1 MSQGRLSYPSWTS
14 AHPSA
19 SSSMMDHQLQSSSA
33 GGDTEEE
40 DEEEDAA
47 AAADMP
53 PGGGR
58 DGSSASNSS
67 TVDEAGGGDSS
78 GRNNPSSSSV
88 RPYVRSKN
96 PRLRWTPELHLC
108 FLRAVDRLG
117 GQDRATPKLVLQL
130 MNVKGLSI
138 GHVKSHL
145 QMYRSK
151 KIDDSGQ
158 VIGGGGTWRDDDH
171 ELQEGGRQAYNL
183 GHLSLHH
190 AQTGAATT
198 LLSARFGAWPHYW
211 NWLHGHHHH
220 LLGSKP
226 YYSSAADQADV
237 FLTTTRAHHQYVSRA
252 SILQAGRSSYHQ
264 NDQFIRPLLQQRDDE
279 GNHSNHHDPLDLELA
294 LDIGPR
300 RQDNKRIKRSSSG
313 CSLGREEDDDKE
325 NASRDDD
332 QQVLESA
339 TDDTAGLSLSLFSS
353 YPPFART
360 SVSMDKGEEAHPTRT
375 STLDLTI

>member
-1 MSQGRLSYPSWTS
+1 MHPASI
-14 AHPSA
+14 HPSRMEA
-19 SSSMMDHQLQSSSA
+19 SGKGLDSSTMDHQLQSSSGEA
-33 GGDTEEE
+33 EEEEE
-40 DEEEDAA
+40 D

-67 TVDEAGGGDSS
+67 TVELLDEAGGGGGDSS
-78 GRNNPSSSSV
+78 RNPSSSSSSV

-158 VIGGGGTWRDDDH
+158 VIGGSWRDDH
-171 ELQEGGRQAYNL
+171 ELQEGGRQVYNL
-183 GHLSLHH
+183 GRLSLHH
-190 AQTGAATT
+190 AQTTGATT

-211 NWLHGHHHH
+211 NWLHGHHH

-226 YYSSAADQADV
+226 YYSSAAEADV
-237 FLTTTRAHHQYVSRA
+237 FLTTRAHQYVARATCSSAPA
-252 SILQAGRSSYHQ
+252 SILQGRSSYHQ
-264 NDQFIRPLLQQRDDE
+264 NDQFIRPLLRDEDS
-279 GNHSNHHDPLDLELA
+279 GNHNHHDPLDLELA

-313 CSLGREEDDDKE
+313 CSWGREDEE
-325 NASRDDD
+325 NAARDND

-339 TDDTAGLSLSLFSS
+339 TDTGLSLSLFSS
-353 YPPFART
+353 YPPPFVRT
-360 SVSMDKGEEAHPTRT
+360 GSGAALGVNMDKGKAHPTRT

>member
-1 MSQGRLSYPSWTS
+1 MEGDIYSSKGFDETS
-14 AHPSA
+14 ADQHLPSVGE
-19 SSSMMDHQLQSSSA
+19 A
-33 GGDTEEE
+33 GGDGEG
-40 DEEEDAA
+40 DDAGG
-47 AAADMP
+47 ADDVP
-53 PGGGR
+53 RGH
-58 DGSSASNSS
+58 DGSSSNSS
-67 TVDEAGGGDSS
+67 TVELDEAGGDS
-78 GRNNPSSSSV
+78 GRKAAGASPSSV

-158 VIGGGGTWRDDDH
+158 VIGTTGSWRDLH
-171 ELQEGGRQAYNL
+171 QLQDGGSAYNL

-190 AQTGAATT
+190 GQTGASTI
-198 LLSARFGAWPHYW
+198 LSARFGSWPHHW
-211 NWLHGHHHH
+211 NNFHDPSYLLHSQH

-226 YYSSAADQADV
+226 YYSSTAEADA
-237 FLTTTRAHHQYVSRA
+237 FLRTRAQYIARA
-252 SILQAGRSSYHQ
+252 TSSTPASTLQRCLSYQ
-264 NDQFIRPLLQQRDDE
+264 NDQLMNHHQRRLPRNED
-279 GNHSNHHDPLDLELA
+279 NIHHDPLDLELA

-300 RQDNKRIKRSSSG
+300 RDKRIKIPG
-313 CSLGREEDDDKE
+313 CTWGRHQQKE
-325 NASRDDD
+325 NAGD
-332 QQVLESA
+332 QEVESA
-339 TDDTAGLSLSLFSS
+339 TDDTRLSLSLFPS
-353 YPPFART
+353 PPCVRT
-360 SVSMDKGEEAHPTRT
+360 SSGGHHHKVLGLNMEKGKAHPTRT

>member
-1 MSQGRLSYPSWTS
+1 MEEGTS
-14 AHPSA
+14 TKGFLV
-19 SSSMMDHQLQSSSA
+19 SSTA
-33 GGDTEEE
+33 E
-40 DEEEDAA
+40 EEEDAA
-47 AAADMP
+47 ADDVP
-53 PGGGR
+53 R
-58 DGSSASNSS
+58 DGQSSSNSS
-67 TVDEAGGGDSS
+67 TVELDESAGRGGDKQ
-78 GRNNPSSSSV
+78 GGAPSSSSV

-158 VIGGGGTWRDDDH
+158 VIGGSWRDRH
-171 ELQEGGRQAYNL
+171 QLQEGGQVYSNL

-190 AQTGAATT
+190 DQTA
-198 LLSARFGAWPHYW
+198 LLSARFGAWPHWY
-211 NWLHGHHHH
+211 NNFHQPYWLHGHH

-226 YYSSAADQADV
+226 YYSSAAEADAL
-237 FLTTTRAHHQYVSRA
+237 FLRTRAQYVTSSTPA
-252 SILQAGRSSYHQ
+252 LSPQGFSSYQ
-264 NDQFIRPLLQQRDDE
+264 NDRFMDNHQRPLLRVAED
-279 GNHSNHHDPLDLELA
+279 NNNHHDPLDLELA

-300 RQDNKRIKRSSSG
+300 RDKRIKRSSC
-313 CSLGREEDDDKE
+313 CSWGREDEE
-325 NASRDDD
+325 NARD
-332 QQVLESA
+332 QQVECA
-339 TDDTAGLSLSLFSS
+339 ADTGLSLSLFS
-353 YPPFART
+353 YRPFART
-360 SVSMDKGEEAHPTRT
+360 NSGSVLGVNVDKGKAHPTRT

>member
-1 MSQGRLSYPSWTS
+1 MAGD
-14 AHPSA
+14 
-19 SSSMMDHQLQSSSA
+19 SSKGFDDESSA
-33 GGDTEEE
+33 DQLL
-40 DEEEDAA
+40 
-47 AAADMP
+47 P
-53 PGGGR
+53 SGGGSGDDGEGDDAGGADVPR
-58 DGSSASNSS
+58 AHDGSSSNSS
-67 TVDEAGGGDSS
+67 TVELDEAGGDS
-78 GRNNPSSSSV
+78 GRKATGASPSSV

-158 VIGGGGTWRDDDH
+158 VIGTGSWRDLHQLHD
-171 ELQEGGRQAYNL
+171 GGQAYNL

-190 AQTGAATT
+190 GQTGASTI
-198 LLSARFGAWPHYW
+198 LSARFGAWPHW
-211 NWLHGHHHH
+211 NNFHDPSYLLHSHH

-226 YYSSAADQADV
+226 YYSSTAEADT
-237 FLTTTRAHHQYVSRA
+237 FLRTRAQYIASRA
-252 SILQAGRSSYHQ
+252 TSSSTPASTLERCLSYQ
-264 NDQFIRPLLQQRDDE
+264 NDQFMNHHQRRLPCNED
-279 GNHSNHHDPLDLELA
+279 NIHHDPLDLELA

-300 RQDNKRIKRSSSG
+300 QDKRIKRSS
-313 CSLGREEDDDKE
+313 CSWGRHQEEKNDE
-325 NASRDDD
+325 D
-332 QQVLESA
+332 QEVESA
-339 TDDTAGLSLSLFSS
+339 TDDTRLSLSLFPS
-353 YPPFART
+353 PPCART
-360 SVSMDKGEEAHPTRT
+360 NNGGHHKFLGVNMEKGKVHPTRT